1 MPSNPIKPSYQ
12 DVLDHIK
19 RLQQG
24 SAGRLVQVSTI
35 GKSVQGRDLPS
46 VMLTDPS
53 IPPHDK
59 QHLLIVASQHGSE
72 ESGRAIAM
80 ELMDWLVSGDP
91 EASEV
96 LRKQIVA
103 VVPCA
108 NPDGAVEDN
117 SRNADGVD
125 IAHTYAYDAAAATP
139 EGRHLEQ
146 LALEF
151 VPDVVVDIHGR
162 AGGGMKEHAWLMP
175 AWGFSS
181 DRYFLTAISMAM
193 GQAGEAVGFPQAE
206 FDPPMPFEPGQG
218 NVLMLGEKLA
228 GELKS
233 LSLGLETIE
242 QYYREP
248 DWRATG
254 LVRLRRLLRFGM
266 EDAFG
271 LGESGYPNSL
281 VSGNRVQGLK
291 AHGKTAAARR
301 QNRVE
306 MTTFLRR
313 NWAIADR
320 GADGVDRCARV
331 RVCSKTCVGQNPQR
345 FAILLRFKKPCKIK
359 VVKWQNR
366 ALPLDDDHGY
376 RSWEDQCS
384 LFVQAN
390 ISEPFGGPERFL
402 VVRYDSPYFDE

>member
-1 MPSNPIKPSYQ
+1 MPSNPLKPSYQ

-24 SAGRLVQVSTI
+24 SAARLVQVRTI

-59 QHLLIVASQHGSE
+59 QHVLIVASQHGSE
-72 ESGRAIAM
+72 ESGRAVAM

-91 EASEV
+91 EVSEV
-96 LRKQIVA
+96 LCKQIVA

-139 EGRHLEQ
+139 EGRYLEQ

-181 DRYFLTAISMAM
+181 DRYFLTAIS
-193 GQAGEAVGFPQAE
+193 
-206 FDPPMPFEPGQG
+206 
-218 NVLMLGEKLA
+218 EKLA

-233 LSLGLETIE
+233 LGLGLETIE

-320 GADGVDRCARV
+320 GADGVDRCAKV
-331 RVCSKTCVGQNPQR
+331 RVFSKTCVGQNPQR

-359 VVKWQNR
+359 VVEWQGR

-402 VVRYDSPYFDE
+402 VVRYDSPYLDE